1 MKCNVCNVHCEYAG
15 FQFNI
20 IQNYILG
27 FYSIKV
33 GTLWTVLYFYCNW
46 QISAQKTRKWEGMG
60 VILLGVERD
69 GIFPQVFH
77 GIEMG
82 REIFFVGV
90 GREMF
95 ENPIL

>member
-1 MKCNVCNVHCEYAG
+1 
-15 FQFNI
+15 
-20 IQNYILG
+20 
-27 FYSIKV
+27 
-33 GTLWTVLYFYCNW
+33 
-46 QISAQKTRKWEGMG
+46 MG

-69 GIFPQVFH
+69 GIFPQFFN

-95 ENPIL
+95 ENPFL